1 MNNSV
6 LVDEIGFHLKKTN
19 EYHRCI
25 PNEAGN
31 VSHRHNKRKISKS
44 HFEKVM
50 FFCVV
55 GVPQI
60 RFDET
65 TFDLKIILIPIID
78 KKTFYSFNQKPLNL
92 RHSS

>member
-6 LVDEIGFHLKKTN
+6 LADENGFLLKKTN
-19 EYHRCI
+19 EYHRSI

-31 VSHRHNKRKISKS
+31 VSHRDNKTKISKS

-60 RFDET
+60 RSDGT
-65 TFDLKIILIPIID
+65 TFVLKIILIPIID
-78 KKTFYSFNQKPLNL
+78 KKTFYSLNQKPLNL